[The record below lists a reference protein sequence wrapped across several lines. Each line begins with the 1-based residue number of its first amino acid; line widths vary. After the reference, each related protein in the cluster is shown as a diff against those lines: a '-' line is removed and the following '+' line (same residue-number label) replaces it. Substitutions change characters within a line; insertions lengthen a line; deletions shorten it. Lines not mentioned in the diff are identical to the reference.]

1 MEIFMHYYQF
11 NIGDYI
17 KATSHLTPDEDITYR
32 RMLDMYYDTET
43 PIPDDV
49 KIVAKKIRMNPDV
62 VESILKEFFTHT
74 SDGWTNA
81 RADREITA
89 YHGKIKQAS
98 NAGKASAERR
108 FNARSTDV
116 QLNSKQETVNI
127 NHLLSIKE
135 DIQERVPSVKPNIL
149 NTNSIIL
156 NDTHYDK
163 LNSLTKLKPAAEC
176 DTPTSKYA
184 ATLKT
189 KEIAGEPLTIDE
201 MKYWRESK

>member
-1 MEIFMHYYQF
+1 MHYYQF

-49 KIVAKKIRMNPDV
+49 TIVAKKLRMKPDV

-74 SDGWTNA
+74 PYGWTNS

-98 NAGKASAERR
+98 NAG
-108 FNARSTDV
+108 
-116 QLNSKQETVNI
+116 
-127 NHLLSIKE
+127 
-135 DIQERVPSVKPNIL
+135 
-149 NTNSIIL
+149 
-156 NDTHYDK
+156 
-163 LNSLTKLKPAAEC
+163 
-176 DTPTSKYA
+176 
-184 ATLKT
+184 
-189 KEIAGEPLTIDE
+189 
-201 MKYWRESK
+201 